1 MDVEYQKK
9 EVTWCLDRVGPKICL
24 KAVAINDKLQQLEI
38 TSEDF
43 ILEFENEEAREFLD
57 ILGKI
62 ISAKPASILEPVVV
76 SPHVKH
82 VEKPKEEIV
91 SIPETKVVKP
101 KPILKLDT
109 AEILEVLKQ
118 SESNDEEERI
128 SFVKKFAE
136 NEALVKE
143 PTTLPISQQVAEEPV
158 PGISAEENV
167 RPSEILR
174 EKLDTAS
181 FFGEVEEKSPLEQLL
196 EEKEDPAEEVIT
208 SDPLSSSTDSFTEPE
223 ETQPQSETNV
233 PFSPDDLNST
243 SFVSN
248 FSTGSFEQ
256 EIKSEK
262 LETEET
268 ESLAELDHQEPEPD
282 EQKAFLNEEERKK
295 DIERQRTARKK
306 RLWELTRGF

>member
-24 KAVAINDKLQQLEI
+24 KAVAINDKLQHLEI

-43 ILEFENEEAREFLD
+43 ILEFENEEAREFLG

-62 ISAKPASILEPVVV
+62 ISAKPASIPEPVVV

-82 VEKPKEEIV
+82 VEKTKEEIV

-118 SESNDEEERI
+118 SESNVEEERI

-136 NEALVKE
+136 NEARDKK
-143 PTTLPISQQVAEEPV
+143 PTTPPISQQVAEEPV
-158 PGISAEENV
+158 LGISAEENG
-167 RPSEILR
+167 RPSEIFK
-174 EKLDTAS
+174 EKLNTAS

-196 EEKEDPAEEVIT
+196 EENEDPAKEVIP
-208 SDPLSSSTDSFTEPE
+208 SDPLLSSTDSFTEPE
-223 ETQPQSETNV
+223 ETQPQSEPKV

-256 EIKSEK
+256 EIKPEK

-268 ESLAELDHQEPEPD
+268 ESHAEHDHQEPEPD

-295 DIERQRTARKK
+295 DIERERAARKK

>member
-43 ILEFENEEAREFLD
+43 ILEFENEEAREFLG
-57 ILGKI
+57 ILRKI
-62 ISAKPASILEPVVV
+62 ISAKPASIPEPVVV

-101 KPILKLDT
+101 KPILKLNT

-128 SFVKKFAE
+128 SFVKKFTE
-136 NEALVKE
+136 NEVLVKE
-143 PTTLPISQQVAEEPV
+143 PTTPPISQQVAEEPV
-158 PGISAEENV
+158 LGISAEENV
-167 RPSEILR
+167 QPSEIFK

-196 EEKEDPAEEVIT
+196 EENEDPAEEVIT
-208 SDPLSSSTDSFTEPE
+208 SDPLLSSTDSFTEPE
-223 ETQPQSETNV
+223 ETQPQSETKV

-262 LETEET
+262 LETESHT
-268 ESLAELDHQEPEPD
+268 ELDHQEPD

-295 DIERQRTARKK
+295 DIERERAARKK